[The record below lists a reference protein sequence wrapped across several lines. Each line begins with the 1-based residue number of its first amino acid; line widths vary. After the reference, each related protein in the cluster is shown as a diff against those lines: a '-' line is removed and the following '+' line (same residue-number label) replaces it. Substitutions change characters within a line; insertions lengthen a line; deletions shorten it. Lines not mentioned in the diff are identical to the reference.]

1 MLWRALGRWERI
13 DTPFFVSPASSP
25 PRDLPPVTG
34 FPPSRSTAISR
45 PRAIPLCAR
54 LANKRRKQSVS
65 YQNSELALL
74 EARIKQAEKLLE
86 EKKQRLAGRSPT
98 SSARSNVPDY
108 APNPAFS
115 AIAKADEQ
123 TAEDGAEPK
132 EGSAAQEN
140 GYQAR
145 PPPPPPS
152 VPTNV

>member
-1 MLWRALGRWERI
+1 MASDHELDLEYRAAAAKSVRPTSTLARAFANQLNDI
-13 DTPFFVSPASSP
+13 FLLDDQLDKLDQSVS
-25 PRDLPPVTG
+25 R
-34 FPPSRSTAISR
+34 
-45 PRAIPLCAR
+45 
-54 LANKRRKQSVS
+54 KKQSVS